1 MKGREHPPA
10 KAATCPY
17 LRRANDYITQILQG
31 KIVACKWVKAACQR
45 QRDDLRLWK
54 GKSAPY
60 KFDRAKA
67 ARVCRFI
74 ENLTHIKG
82 PLAGQC
88 IRLEDW
94 QIFILTTVFGWVT
107 PSGQRRYRRAYI
119 EVPRGNAKSTL
130 SSGIALYMLCADGE
144 GGAECY
150 SLATTRQQAR
160 IVFGDAQAMA
170 RANPSLRA
178 KFGLSVTAHNLH
190 VLQTA
195 SKFEA
200 LSAEGSTLDGLNT
213 HLGII
218 DELHAHK
225 TRAVYDVVETSTGK
239 RAQSLLWVIT
249 TAGTDRAGICY
260 EVRSFVTQVLN
271 HTLMSHAGLG
281 YKIEGQALQ
290 DESQFGLIYT
300 IDDDDDWTSDSAL
313 IKANP
318 NWGVSVMPD
327 IVGSLQQKAMQMAS
341 AANNFLT
348 KHLNVWVNASVAWM
362 DMRAW
367 DRCADIT
374 LTRDDFAGEDCHIG
388 LDLATRSDI
397 TAKVLLFAR
406 RMDDVLHYTVFGD
419 YYLPES
425 AISDGRNAQ
434 YAGWV
439 RSQYLTETAGNVTDY
454 EVIADALR
462 EDASRFH
469 LIDLGFDPWNATH
482 LANILQDEG
491 LNMVEMRQGARTLSE
506 PMKHLQA
513 LVMEGRL
520 HHDGNPA
527 LTWMISNTL
536 ARRDE
541 NDNLRPVKE
550 RDECKIDG
558 VVALIMALGRA
569 MAAQEHDDIAIHQ
582 L

>member
-1 MKGREHPPA
+1 MTSKYVSVAQAYIDGVLRGRYP
-10 KAATCPY
+10 
-17 LRRANDYITQILQG
+17 
-31 KIVACKWVKAACQR
+31 ACKWVKAACRR
-45 QRDDLRLWK
+45 QRDDRKRWAK
-54 GKSAPY
+54 KSSPFF
-60 KFDRAKA
+60 FDEARAD
-67 ARVCRFI
+67 RICRFI
-74 ENLTHIKG
+74 ENLTHVKG
-82 PLAGQC
+82 PLAGQT
-88 IRLEDW
+88 IVLEPW
-94 QIFILTTVFGWVT
+94 QVFILTTVFGWVDRQ
-107 PSGQRRYRRAYI
+107 GQRRFRRAYV

-130 SSGIALYMLCADGE
+130 SSGIALYMVCADGE

-170 RANPSLRA
+170 RANPGLRSR
-178 KFGLSVTAHNLH
+178 FGLTVTAHNVH

-239 RAQSLLWVIT
+239 RTQSLLWVIT
-249 TAGTDRAGICY
+249 TAGSDRAGICY

-271 HTLMSHAGLG
+271 QTLLEHDGLG
-281 YKIEGQALQ
+281 YKVEGNALR
-290 DESQFGLIYT
+290 DESQFGIIYT
-300 IDDDDDWTSDSAL
+300 IDDEDDWTTEAAL

-318 NWGVSVMPD
+318 NWGISVMPD
-327 IVGSLQQKAMQMAS
+327 IVGSLQMKAMQMAS
-341 AANNFLT
+341 AAGNFLT
-348 KHLNVWVNASVAWM
+348 KHLDVWVNASISWM

-367 DRCADIT
+367 DRCADPT
-374 LTRDDFAGEDCHIG
+374 LSLDDFVGEECHIG

-397 TAKVLLFAR
+397 TAKVRIFSRTLNNKQ
-406 RMDDVLHYTVFGD
+406 HYYVFGE

-425 AISDGRNAQ
+425 AVSDGRNAQ
-434 YAGWV
+434 YSGWV
-439 RSQYLTETAGNVTDY
+439 RSQYLIETAGNVTDY
-454 EVIADALR
+454 DVIADALR
-462 EDASRFH
+462 DDAARFRVVE
-469 LIDLGFDPWNATH
+469 IGFDPWNATH
-482 LANILQDEG
+482 LASLLQDEG
-491 LNMVEMRQGARTLSE
+491 MSLVEMRQGARTLSE
-506 PMKHLQA
+506 PMKQLQA

-536 ARRDE
+536 AKRDE
-541 NDNLRPVKE
+541 NDNIRPVKE

-558 VVALIMALGRA
+558 VVALIMSLARA
-569 MAAQEHDDIAIHQ
+569 MAVDQMADVGIHI